1 MNKCKY
7 SEYCGGC
14 NLQGIE
20 YSKQLELKQEKINK
34 LLKNFGKVSPIIGMK
49 DPNNYRNK
57 VQVTFGYDDYH
68 HVLCGN
74 YVPRSHMIVPIDDCM
89 ICDEKANK
97 IIESVKKLV
106 NKYKVSIFDER
117 ALKGS
122 LRHLLIRTS
131 NTGEIMLVLV
141 TGSSMIK
148 NGEQFIND
156 IIKYNP
162 EISTI
167 VQNINNKHTSMIL
180 GERNIVLYGKGYII
194 DTLLGLSFKISPQ
207 SFYQVNKRQTEILY
221 SKAIEAANLNKNEV
235 LLDAY
240 CGTGTIGLLMASKAK
255 EVIGVELNKAAIK
268 DAINNARYN
277 KINNV
282 NFIGDDASNY
292 LNKLAKN
299 NCKLDVV
306 VMDPPRSGSDD
317 KFMKSLIRI
326 GPKRIVYVSCNPL
339 TLKENLTFLSKFYKV
354 NSIQPVD
361 MFPYT
366 DHVETV
372 VKLER
377 KDVKSKDYIEIGIDA
392 EDYYRIKNKGNNK
405 S

>member
-20 YSKQLELKQEKINK
+20 YQKQLQLKQEKINK
-34 LLKNFGKVSPIIGMK
+34 LLKNYGKVLPIIGMT

-74 YVPRSHMIVPIDDCM
+74 YIPKSHMIVPIDDCM

-97 IIESVKKLV
+97 IIESIKKLV
-106 NKYKVSIFDER
+106 NKYKISIFDER
-117 ALKGS
+117 ALKGT

-131 NTGEIMLVLV
+131 NTGEIMVVIV
-141 TGSSMIK
+141 TGSTMIK

-156 IIKYNP
+156 ILKYNP

-180 GERNIVLYGKGYII
+180 GDRNIVLYGKGYII
-194 DTLLGLSFKISPQ
+194 DTLLGLSFKISPS
-207 SFYQVNKRQTEILY
+207 SFFQVNKRQTEILY
-221 SKAIEAANLNKNEV
+221 SKAIEAANLNKNEI
-235 LLDAY
+235 LMDAY
-240 CGTGTIGLLMASKAK
+240 CGTGTIGLLMAKKAK
-255 EVIGVELNKAAIK
+255 EVIGVEVNKFAVK

-277 KINNV
+277 KIDNAT
-282 NFIGDDASNY
+282 FIADDASNY
-292 LNKLAKN
+292 LNKLSKTPN
-299 NCKLDVV
+299 KIDVL
-306 VMDPPRSGSDD
+306 VMDPPRSGSDE
-317 KFMKSLIRI
+317 KFLKSVIRI
-326 GPKRIVYVSCNPL
+326 GPKRIVYVSCNPD
-339 TLKENLTFLSKFYKV
+339 TLKVDLSLLTKFYKIK
-354 NSIQPVD
+354 SIQPVD

-372 VKLER
+372 VLLTKT
-377 KDVKSKDYIEIGIDA
+377 V
-392 EDYYRIKNKGNNK
+392 
-405 S
+405 